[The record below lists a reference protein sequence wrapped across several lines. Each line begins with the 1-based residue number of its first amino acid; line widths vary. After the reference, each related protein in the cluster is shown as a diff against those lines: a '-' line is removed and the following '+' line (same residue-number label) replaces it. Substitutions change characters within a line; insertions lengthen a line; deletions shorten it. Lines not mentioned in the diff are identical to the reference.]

1 MEVKV
6 EVKNAQIDYAK
17 AHLVFGFCF
26 GSVILEVMI
35 RKIHGRLQG
44 RQEQPACNGG
54 VASKKIVLPSQV
66 CHDAMIVI
74 PCFMYL
80 YERAVQDMSCL
91 KVPPQNSKGNIM
103 FSSLISFEIMC
114 NAVPQHGQISTTC
127 TPFPNLPVPSNII
140 AAFTKTVLCP
150 PNRPPQTLSQT
161 TAFTP

>member
-17 AHLVFGFCF
+17 AHLVSGFCF
-26 GSVILEVMI
+26 GSVILEEMI
-35 RKIHGRLQG
+35 RKLRNRLQG

-66 CHDAMIVI
+66 CHNAMIAI

-91 KVPPQNSKGNIM
+91 KVPHILKR
-103 FSSLISFEIMC
+103 
-114 NAVPQHGQISTTC
+114 QHYVQLAHFLRNYVQRSASTS
-127 TPFPNLPVPSNII
+127 SNINNLHPI
-140 AAFTKTVLCP
+140 PQP
-150 PNRPPQTLSQT
+150 PTPLKHHRRIHKNRTLPP
-161 TAFTP
+161 